1 MLPSE
6 SYNNEQGDNS
16 KGRCSVMR
24 FSKTN
29 EVVTGFTRRL
39 LRKAAS
45 MVLIGLVLI
54 LSLFAGTIISSIF
67 LHAVEF

>member
-1 MLPSE
+1 
-6 SYNNEQGDNS
+6 
-16 KGRCSVMR
+16 MR